1 MNKYEMVL
9 ISAREA
15 RRLNEG
21 AKLAGRELKIRP
33 TELAWDRMQD
43 GKVKF
48 TYEDL
53 DAEVEEEAEEEA
65 VKDASA

>member
-21 AKLAGRELKIRP
+21 AKMAGREMIVRP

-48 TYEDL
+48 TYED
-53 DAEVEEEAEEEA
+53 ETPEAEEEVVVEA
-65 VKDASA
+65 EESA

>member
-15 RRLNEG
+15 RRLNEV

-33 TELAWDRMQD
+33 TELAWDRMQE

-48 TYEDL
+48 TYQDE
-53 DAEVEEEAEEEA
+53 AFETEEEKEVEVEEGA
-65 VKDASA
+65 

>member
-48 TYEDL
+48 TYEDPN
-53 DAEVEEEAEEEA
+53 AEVEEEVEVEEGA
-65 VKDASA
+65 